1 MLRSFCCC
9 GAVLLCN
16 LRHHLR
22 VLQSGGVVPRL
33 LHAQCAKQ
41 QEGEPRAYKQHTYK
55 GPKLSGGVC
64 RFSPFRGGHGRRPG
78 AIRPLYVWVGLGL
91 SLSMGCCL
99 SSRVFGRLPVPGY
112 RAGTENEPKT
122 PRRHRPTDAG
132 GGGRDV
138 FTTRYTRAPGGG
150 HL

>member
-1 MLRSFCCC
+1 MLRSFFNS

-16 LRHHLR
+16 LGPRLC
-22 VLQSGGVVPRL
+22 VLQRGEVFPQL
-33 LHAQCAKQ
+33 LHAYGAKQ
-41 QEGEPRAYKQHTYK
+41 QGGEQQAHEQHTHK

-64 RFSPFRGGHGRRPG
+64 RFSPLRGGHGRRPG
-78 AIRPLYVWVGLGL
+78 AIRPHYVWVGLGL
-91 SLSMGCCL
+91 SLSLGCCL

-122 PRRHRPTDAG
+122 PRMHRPTDAG
-132 GGGRDV
+132 GGGRKGY
-138 FTTRYTRAPGGG
+138 TTRYTRAPGGG